1 MVNRGFA
8 HCYRVAQTMI
18 ATITTKRHSPQGDR
32 PYPGLTRRAD
42 AGSTADFHAAG
53 WAGD

>member
-18 ATITTKRHSPQGDR
+18 ATITTTATDAQSVI
-32 PYPGLTRRAD
+32 RRKVIGRILA
-42 AGSTADFHAAG
+42 
-53 WAGD
+53 